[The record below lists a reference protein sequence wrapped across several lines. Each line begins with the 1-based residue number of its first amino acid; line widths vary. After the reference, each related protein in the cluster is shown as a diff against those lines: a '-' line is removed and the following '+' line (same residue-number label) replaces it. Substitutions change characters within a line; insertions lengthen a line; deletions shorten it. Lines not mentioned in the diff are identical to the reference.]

1 MPPPIR
7 PRAPNFSVTE
17 VTLTAASPER
27 HQRVIAKPDEVV
39 TSFRLSGIIG
49 GVMLHDPIAMVCTAT
64 NTVRLY
70 VSITVNRRSLLEDR
84 RGVNKWFTPNLNRHI
99 SHPAAPYIS
108 PRYVGVVGAHRQHQ
122 PSSWTGCKNTRG
134 HFWPKSP
141 MCVLFERAH
150 SLEPAHIHSTALAC
164 CAQCTSCEALVCA
177 RSVSVRL
184 GGLRRHGDHQSD
196 LMAAVLALGPG
207 TRN

>member
-70 VSITVNRRSLLEDR
+70 VSISVNRRSLLEDR

-141 MCVLFERAH
+141 MWQAAAARRERAH
-150 SLEPAHIHSTALAC
+150 RQTSGCQKGPEERHTAKRTGTQNSSRAVGGAHTI
-164 CAQCTSCEALVCA
+164 
-177 RSVSVRL
+177 L
-184 GGLRRHGDHQSD
+184 G
-196 LMAAVLALGPG
+196 
-207 TRN
+207 

>member
-141 MCVLFERAH
+141 MWTGR
-150 SLEPAHIHSTALAC
+150 SSPAAIRWS
-164 CAQCTSCEALVCA
+164 
-177 RSVSVRL
+177 
-184 GGLRRHGDHQSD
+184 
-196 LMAAVLALGPG
+196 
-207 TRN
+207 

>member
-141 MCVLFERAH
+141 MSHCFERLYF
-150 SLEPAHIHSTALAC
+150 S
-164 CAQCTSCEALVCA
+164 LVCVSPWRPSPVHGKRA
-177 RSVSVRL
+177 AAPLCQRQIGPHTGALSPVRSVGSRWSW
-184 GGLRRHGDHQSD
+184 DES
-196 LMAAVLALGPG
+196 
-207 TRN
+207 

>member
-1 MPPPIR
+1 MWRGSGVKNLFYTPYR
-7 PRAPNFSVTE
+7 G
-17 VTLTAASPER
+17 TLTAASPER

-141 MCVLFERAH
+141 MWSRPVAPCRVNKEFRHKQCRL
-150 SLEPAHIHSTALAC
+150 SPAS
-164 CAQCTSCEALVCA
+164 
-177 RSVSVRL
+177 
-184 GGLRRHGDHQSD
+184 RRG
-196 LMAAVLALGPG
+196 
-207 TRN
+207 

>member
-1 MPPPIR
+1 MINSSITPDPKAITKQTGVSKY
-7 PRAPNFSVTE
+7 AASNTSEGAQLFSDRG
-17 VTLTAASPER
+17 TLTAASPER

-39 TSFRLSGIIG
+39 TSFRLLGIIG

-141 MCVLFERAH
+141 MW
-150 SLEPAHIHSTALAC
+150 IDN
-164 CAQCTSCEALVCA
+164 LV
-177 RSVSVRL
+177 S
-184 GGLRRHGDHQSD
+184 
-196 LMAAVLALGPG
+196 
-207 TRN
+207 

>member
-122 PSSWTGCKNTRG
+122 PSSCTGCINTRAG
-134 HFWPKSP
+134 FWGRKPNVRFCPDK
-141 MCVLFERAH
+141 RG
-150 SLEPAHIHSTALAC
+150 
-164 CAQCTSCEALVCA
+164 AQCSPWYGKTKTKQDQPSWSCLVLVLVW
-177 RSVSVRL
+177 RSPRL
-184 GGLRRHGDHQSD
+184 
-196 LMAAVLALGPG
+196 
-207 TRN
+207 

>member
-122 PSSWTGCKNTRG
+122 PSSSGQAVKIRRDIFG
-134 HFWPKSP
+134 PKTQCATINKVLPQGRRRPSCRDIKPACGRTPDLYLYIP
-141 MCVLFERAH
+141 MTM
-150 SLEPAHIHSTALAC
+150 TA
-164 CAQCTSCEALVCA
+164 
-177 RSVSVRL
+177 
-184 GGLRRHGDHQSD
+184 
-196 LMAAVLALGPG
+196 
-207 TRN
+207 